1 MSIIPE
7 GTTHEYSQPTT
18 ARWRNLSGE
27 TWSWWGGKGWIHTTE
42 DSLQFAERNAD
53 RLTPVKAGWSGEGLP
68 PVGMVCEHKDY
79 GGVTILAYG
88 LFRGQQ
94 VVIAQANDTVVAA
107 TQDFYFPIR
116 TPGQIAKIER
126 SKACNEMFGVMTSVE
141 REGNRSDMAEAL
153 YDAGYRKQVTA

>member
-18 ARWRNLSGE
+18 ARWRNLSGD
-27 TWSWWGGKGWIHTTE
+27 TWSWWGGKGWIPTTE
-42 DSLQFAERNAD
+42 DSVQFALRNAD

-68 PVGMVCEHKDY
+68 PVGTVCEHKDY

-94 VVIAQANDTVVAA
+94 VVIAQANDTVVTA
-107 TQDFYFPIR
+107 TPDFYFPIR
-116 TPGQIAKIER
+116 TPEQIASAARDLHIAEIA
-126 SKACNEMFGVMTSVE
+126 KASGLRARDGATEVAT
-141 REGNRSDMAEAL
+141 AL
-153 YDAGYRKQVTA
+153 YEAGYRKQVAP